1 MAFELGRRQSTRAEW
16 ESDNPVIPNKQ
27 LVFTKDAGGT
37 GIPLVKIG
45 NGTDNWTDLPYINK
59 RNNLEATTNPAVG
72 DDSDDNYSVGSFWCN
87 KSDTDNP
94 DLYICTDAT
103 VGAAKWI
110 QVNSGGGGGGG
121 EDLGETLYN
130 GNQTDG
136 SDIVLTDG
144 DVLDASN
151 AGTNTQFITT
161 PSGGYVRHDVAGY
174 IREKNAG
181 KLWYNISDEL
191 AMRLTDG
198 VLEVGSDDLDG
209 SVVLHD
215 ASSNNEFTILAP
227 DITDDRSETL
237 PDGDIDW
244 TAGSGEDGYVM
255 TWNDAYERWEAAVGG
270 SGSAVDSVNGQ
281 TGAVILTEEDI
292 DGTATYNGTMT
303 GAVEL
308 DLATFTDIYGILTGN
323 TAITVINTPASGE
336 TFARS
341 MILKSDTTETLT
353 LPVAWKQIGEFV
365 NDGTEY
371 DFEMKFT
378 NYPTAGLKV
387 VVYINSL
394 A

>member
-1 MAFELGRRQSTRAEW
+1 
-16 ESDNPVIPNKQ
+16 
-27 LVFTKDAGGT
+27 
-37 GIPLVKIG
+37 
-45 NGTDNWTDLPYINK
+45 
-59 RNNLEATTNPAVG
+59 
-72 DDSDDNYSVGSFWCN
+72 
-87 KSDTDNP
+87 
-94 DLYICTDAT
+94 
-103 VGAAKWI
+103 
-110 QVNSGGGGGGG
+110 
-121 EDLGETLYN
+121 
-130 GNQTDG
+130 
-136 SDIVLTDG
+136 
-144 DVLDASN
+144 
-151 AGTNTQFITT
+151 
-161 PSGGYVRHDVAGY
+161 
-174 IREKNAG
+174 
-181 KLWYNISDEL
+181 
-191 AMRLTDG
+191 
-198 VLEVGSDDLDG
+198 
-209 SVVLHD
+209 
-215 ASSNNEFTILAP
+215 
-227 DITDDRSETL
+227 
-237 PDGDIDW
+237 
-244 TAGSGEDGYVM
+244 M